1 MISNRNNCEYSVWI
15 TAITMQPYKQCKI
28 SQSLR
33 RLSNKELFINAF
45 LSEQF
50 TLASNHTVDEVLHL
64 LSQMVMPAGVFKW
77 WRTSPNTKPYE
88 GQIEHSQFHIRR
100 VFQHR
105 NDMSPYIDGNI
116 VPSGSGSVLDVTI
129 YAPRGVRLL
138 LFWIILLTTIIGVV
152 VVTVRVNIGTLDLLS
167 FVPFT
172 AAILTYV
179 GAYLAY
185 RDEANRAKAFL
196 RHISAAI
203 PTDMVSHAP

>member
-1 MISNRNNCEYSVWI
+1 
-15 TAITMQPYKQCKI
+15 
-28 SQSLR
+28 LR
-33 RLSNKELFINAF
+33 PLSHKELFINAF

-105 NDMSPYIDGNI
+105 NDMSPYIEGTI
-116 VPSGSGSVLDVTI
+116 LPSGSGSVVEATI
-129 YAPRGVRLL
+129 YAPRGVRQL
-138 LFWIILLTTIIGVV
+138 LFWTILLATLIGVV
-152 VVTVRVNIGTLDLLS
+152 VVTVRANTATLDILS
-167 FVPFT
+167 FFPLIV
-172 AAILTYV
+172 AILVYI

-185 RDEANRAKAFL
+185 RGEANQAKAFL
-196 RHISAAI
+196 RHISAAK
-203 PTDMVSHAP
+203 PADMDSHTL